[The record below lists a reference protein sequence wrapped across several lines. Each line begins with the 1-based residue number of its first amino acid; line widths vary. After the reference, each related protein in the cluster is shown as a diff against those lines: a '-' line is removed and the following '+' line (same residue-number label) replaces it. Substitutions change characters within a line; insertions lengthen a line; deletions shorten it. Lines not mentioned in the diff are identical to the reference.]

1 MNYRI
6 AIVNSSSFGKHFP
19 EHVHRLEKI
28 GSVERVRVG
37 GDAHGAEL
45 ADDLRDFNIVIS
57 SVTPSLIK
65 SFSIARRIC
74 YFSVGM
80 ALGLTT

>member
-45 ADDLRDFNIVIS
+45 ADDLQDFNIVIS
-57 SVTPSLIK
+57 SVTPFFNMMIYNPPRSVSL
-65 SFSIARRIC
+65 
-74 YFSVGM
+74 V
-80 ALGLTT
+80 L